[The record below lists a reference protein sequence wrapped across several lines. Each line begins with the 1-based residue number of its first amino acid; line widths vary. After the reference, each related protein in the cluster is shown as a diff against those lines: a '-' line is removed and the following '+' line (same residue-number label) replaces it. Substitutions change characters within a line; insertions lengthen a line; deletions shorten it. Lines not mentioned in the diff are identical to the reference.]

1 MPPGGIIEAV
11 YGSLKNSDLRLHATG
26 CRLGPVH
33 KTPRA
38 TPEASREGSPDI
50 ARHLPARLAI
60 AVMQLTRTVHP
71 PAGGD
76 PLVVILAGAG
86 WSFLILPVLAGT
98 VLLVAAAIAYHRLI
112 SLRAYP
118 G

>member
-50 ARHLPARLAI
+50 A
-60 AVMQLTRTVHP
+60 VMQLTRTVHP

-86 WSFLILPVLAGT
+86 WSFLGVPILAGT
-98 VLLVAAAIAYHRLI
+98 VTLVAAAIAYHRLI
-112 SLRAYP
+112 SMRTYP